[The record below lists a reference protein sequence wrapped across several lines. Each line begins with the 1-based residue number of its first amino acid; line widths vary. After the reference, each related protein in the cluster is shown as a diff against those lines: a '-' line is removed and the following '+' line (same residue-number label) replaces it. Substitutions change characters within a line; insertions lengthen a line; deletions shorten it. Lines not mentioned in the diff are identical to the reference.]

1 MTGFPLEPAA
11 NFDRGREGRSD
22 WIPAFAGM
30 MEIVMAG
37 ELILIIEDDE
47 KNRKLVRD
55 VLQVKGYQTIETETA
70 EQGLILALENSPALI
85 LMDIQLPGMDGITAL
100 KQLRADPKT
109 KEIPVIAVTA
119 SAMTHNRETMLA
131 EGFNGYQTKPISVN
145 DFLEEV
151 RRVLDARGKP

>member
-1 MTGFPLEPAA
+1 
-11 NFDRGREGRSD
+11 
-22 WIPAFAGM
+22 
-30 MEIVMAG
+30 MAG
-37 ELILIIEDDE
+37 ELILIVEDNE

-70 EQGLILALENSPALI
+70 EQGLKLALENSPALI

-119 SAMTHNRETMLA
+119 SDMTHNRETMLA
-131 EGFNGYQTKPISVN
+131 EGFDGYQTKPISVN